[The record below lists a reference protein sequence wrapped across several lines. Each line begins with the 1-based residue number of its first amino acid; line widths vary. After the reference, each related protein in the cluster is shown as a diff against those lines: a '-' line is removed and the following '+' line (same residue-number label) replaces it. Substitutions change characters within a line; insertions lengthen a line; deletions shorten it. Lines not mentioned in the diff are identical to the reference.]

1 MHNLISSSQELCVVG
16 SIVPILWMRKLRLTN
31 VECYINKEYVNK
43 TLRNGLQMLKVEDRE
58 RKWMRKRF
66 KV

>member
-1 MHNLISSSQELCVVG
+1 MVG